1 MILQCIDFRHSP
13 QELAGLG
20 DREARDTIVFVD
32 LCPGNIGYMCT
43 CILAYTV
50 AHIQAQVQDG
60 DRSTDVLNTVNSLG
74 KGSWNRR

>member
-60 DRSTDVLNTVNSLG
+60 DREHCVDEHCQQSGQRLME
-74 KGSWNRR
+74 